1 MSKQA
6 QVVPVVSIVN
16 QQATTTSLNVAE
28 VFGKQHKD
36 VLRAIGNLEIP
47 NDFRQRNFAPNKI
60 KVLNN
65 QSGEE
70 ISHYNITRDG
80 LMLLAFGFTGAKAMK
95 FKFAYIEAF
104 NQMEAALTERAL
116 PPPKE
121 PVFTL
126 PNHVPQG
133 QKRCAK
139 CGEVKPVSLFGQNL
153 TRPDG
158 LATYCKECKSNM
170 NRATAEA
177 NRKRN
182 MAGQQLPPSAP
193 EPGRQTVSREEFDAF
208 VSEYRIRNKVMNEYL
223 DDIWVAGDGILSVAD
238 QLGKLDEELAGV
250 SIKATR
256 TRGHEGIVTDI
267 EAIRKETQLILSNLL
282 ETTSLF
288 FVKHSKLNQGNP
300 AERPVCRKGIKIGR
314 VMQ

>member
-1 MSKQA
+1 MNNVLIPTAASKISGHEI
-6 QVVPVVSIVN
+6 PTVN
-16 QQATTTSLNVAE
+16 ARDLHKFLNVGKVYAAWIQERIAE
-28 VFGKQHKD
+28 YNFNENEDYVVFSESGKNPKGGRPSIDYHITLDMAKELAMVERTEKGREARKYFIECERRAKD
-36 VLRAIGNLEIP
+36 A
-47 NDFRQRNFAPNKI
+47 
-60 KVLNN
+60 
-65 QSGEE
+65 
-70 ISHYNITRDG
+70 
-80 LMLLAFGFTGAKAMK
+80 AK
-95 FKFAYIEAF
+95 
-104 NQMEAALTERAL
+104 AL
-116 PPPKE
+116 PPPQE

-256 TRGHEGIVTDI
+256 TRGHEGVVADI